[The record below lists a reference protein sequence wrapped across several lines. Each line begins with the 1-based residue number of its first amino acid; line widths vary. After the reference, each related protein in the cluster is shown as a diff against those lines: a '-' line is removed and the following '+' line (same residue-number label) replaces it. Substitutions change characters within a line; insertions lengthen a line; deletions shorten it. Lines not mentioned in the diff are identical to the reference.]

1 MTRFRRSPGSAT
13 ADYLAAVLAVGL
25 LLLALTALREH
36 RPDRRPAVDPVAHL
50 RELVRRPPPARVA
63 PRARR
68 APAAPGPR
76 PPRPPRPT
84 VLAPTWASGW

>member
-1 MTRFRRSPGSAT
+1 MRLLRGASGSAT
-13 ADYLAAVLAVGL
+13 ADYLAAVLAIGL

-36 RPDRRPAVDPVAHL
+36 RPQRRPAVDPVAHL
-50 RELVRRPPPARVA
+50 RELVARPPV
-63 PRARR
+63 PRSAADVRR
-68 APAAPGPR
+68 DPAAPRPR